1 MKPEDY
7 YSSSDEDATDLVD
20 GDDNRA
26 SDDSEYNFTDEDV
39 DESADDDEE
48 SADDDE
54 QSADDDEQ
62 SADDAEE
69 ASEGDEEMEDVEFDD
84 ETIDEQPTS
93 TPSDTDQSD
102 NEDGDDESSADDEAA
117 TTEDGGAG
125 NASWAKSL
133 AKILKQE
140 KPKSKKSVVL
150 SKAKKLS
157 DILDAREKAKSIGFA
172 IDGEVKEEK
181 PDVDELE
188 LEVEAKKKRKQI
200 MSLRIRPTMMD
211 RERERA
217 FKKIATKGVVQ
228 LFNAVRTQQKDLVQ
242 KLDAAGRLDH
252 KRDAVLNNI
261 NKRKFLDVLMGG
273 ARAKSEN
280 VDNPVKDE
288 SDMDEEVYNDGL
300 PKNSIWSVLKY
311 DFVILFWLLPL

>member
-7 YSSSDEDATDLVD
+7 NSSSDDEDDDEELMEGQTQ
-20 GDDNRA
+20 DDNRA
-26 SDDSEYNFTDEDV
+26 SDDSEYNF
-39 DESADDDEE
+39 SDDDQDGSEE
-48 SADDDE
+48 DDE
-54 QSADDDEQ
+54 VT
-62 SADDAEE
+62 EE
-69 ASEGDEEMEDVEFDD
+69 DEEMEDIEFND
-84 ETIDEQPTS
+84 EKPATLSPAKTAGDSNEA
-93 TPSDTDQSD
+93 SD
-102 NEDGDDESSADDEAA
+102 NLDDGSSSADDE
-117 TTEDGGAG
+117 EDSEEAG
-125 NASWAKSL
+125 NAGWAKSL

-140 KPKSKKSVVL
+140 KPKNKKSVVL

-157 DILDAREKAKSIGFA
+157 DILEAREKAKSIGFV
-172 IDGEVKEEK
+172 IEGEVKEEK
-181 PDVDELE
+181 PDVDELN
-188 LEVEAKKKRKQI
+188 LHVEEKRKKKQI
-200 MSLRIRPTMMD
+200 TSLRIRPTLMD

-228 LFNAVRTQQKDLVQ
+228 LFNAVRTQQKDLVE

-288 SDMDEEVYNDGL
+288 DSDMDEVVYNDGL
-300 PKNSIWSVLKY
+300 PKDSIWSVLK
-311 DFVILFWLLPL
+311 

>member
-1 MKPEDY
+1 MFAKPKQMKQEDY
-7 YSSSDEDATDLVD
+7 YSSSDEDEDQQDLMTAQKQ
-20 GDDNRA
+20 DDNRA
-26 SDDSEYNFTDEDV
+26 SDDSEYNFTDDEESGDEV
-39 DESADDDEE
+39 MDEDESEDEVMEEDDEE
-48 SADDDE
+48 I
-54 QSADDDEQ
+54 
-62 SADDAEE
+62 
-69 ASEGDEEMEDVEFDD
+69 EFDD
-84 ETIDEQPTS
+84 EKNTS
-93 TPSDTDQSD
+93 LPEEDDRSDSNSSVHSD
-102 NEDGDDESSADDEAA
+102 KECSEDDDEDDEAD
-117 TTEDGGAG
+117 TEDAG
-125 NASWAKSL
+125 NAGWAKSL

-140 KPKSKKSVVL
+140 KPKNKKSVVL

-157 DILDAREKAKSIGFA
+157 EILEAREKAKSIGFA
-172 IDGEVKEEK
+172 IEGEVKEEK
-181 PDVDELE
+181 PDVDELN
-188 LEVEAKKKRKQI
+188 LEVEERKKKKQI
-200 MSLRIRPTMMD
+200 TSLRIRPTLMD

-288 SDMDEEVYNDGL
+288 ESDMDEEVYNDGL
-300 PKNSIWSVLKY
+300 PKNSIWSVLK
-311 DFVILFWLLPL
+311 